1 MKEPFLVN
9 PPKAVHVRKRG
20 KQRELKRKSN
30 PIGEAL
36 VVIGSNPVRGGGKR
50 MHYFH
55 HRNPVDANSLKGAM
69 NVGHWAPLAIT
80 GGLSAVAAGVAPG
93 MLGLTGP
100 WTQLGARLVV
110 AFGGGVAVTK
120 FVGKEHGSV
129 WAVVGL
135 ALIAYDLLKRYV
147 LSSFF
152 PQLGLSGVG
161 AYAYPSYSIQD
172 ESQVAAFPQAQG
184 MSAYPDNGVAAFP
197 LGGADSYPYDG
208 RYGSY
213 VTDHMYNY

>member
-9 PPKAVHVRKRG
+9 PPKAVHVRKHGR
-20 KQRELKRKSN
+20 KRQLRRKDN

-55 HRNPVDANSLKGAM
+55 HRNPVGADSIKSAM

-80 GGLSAVAAGVAPG
+80 GGLSAVAAGVVPG

-110 AFGGGVAVTK
+110 AFGGGIAVTK

-147 LSSFF
+147 ISSFF

-161 AYAYPSYSIQD
+161 AYQGYTLRD
-172 ESQVAAFPQAQG
+172 ESQMSAFPQNV
-184 MSAYPDNGVAAFP
+184 SAYPDNGVSAFP
-197 LGGADSYPYDG
+197 LGEAGSYPYDG
-208 RYGSY
+208 QYGAYSMDNQYSY
-213 VTDHMYNY
+213 